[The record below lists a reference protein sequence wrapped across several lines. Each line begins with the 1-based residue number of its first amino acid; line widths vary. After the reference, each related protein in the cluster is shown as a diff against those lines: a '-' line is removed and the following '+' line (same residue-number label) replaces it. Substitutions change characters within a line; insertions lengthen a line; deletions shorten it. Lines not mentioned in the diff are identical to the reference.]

1 MTLRLAGLFADAKTL
16 WQRERTLV
24 FPVAGLFFLLPSL
37 GMLLLMVQGAPDLE
51 SLSDQAVLLAFYQ
64 KFVEANVV
72 PIAIAY
78 LAVDYGILALFSL
91 YLRGQGQTLGQVMT
105 AALRRLF
112 PFLLLEVAVSIG
124 FQLGFSLFIAPGLFL
139 FARTWLAAP
148 AYAARP
154 EAGLIEAFKQ
164 GWLRSSGVTG
174 LLFLLVAAM
183 IFAGGIGAMAVASV
197 FTGLLATAAGGG
209 VVPEFLGY
217 LLLSVIG
224 AGVWTA
230 LVILRVAAYR
240 ATEPRQGM

>member
-16 WQRERTLV
+16 WQRERALV
-24 FPVAGLFFLLPSL
+24 LPVSGLFFLLPSL

-72 PIAIAY
+72 PIALAY

-91 YLRGQGQTLGQVMT
+91 YLRGQGQTLGQVMK

-112 PFLLLEVAVSIG
+112 PFLVLEVAVSIG
-124 FQLGFSLFIAPGLFL
+124 FQLGFSLFIAPGLFV

-164 GWLRSSGVTG
+164 GWVRSSGVTG

-183 IFAGGIGAMAVASV
+183 VFSGGIGAMAVASI
-197 FTGLLATAAGGG
+197 FTGLIATAAGGG

-230 LVILRVAAYR
+230 LVILRVAAYS
-240 ATEPRQGM
+240 ATEPSRGM

>member
-1 MTLRLAGLFADAKTL
+1 MTLRLAGLFADARTL

-24 FPVAGLFFLLPSL
+24 LPVAGLCFLLPSL
-37 GMLLLMVQGAPDLE
+37 GLLLLMAQGAPQLQ
-51 SLSDQAVLLAFYQ
+51 SLSDQAALLAFYRQ
-64 KFVEANVV
+64 FVEANVV
-72 PIAIAY
+72 PLMLAY
-78 LAVDYGILALFSL
+78 LAVDYGIFALFSL
-91 YLRGQGQTLGQVMT
+91 YLRGGGQTLAQVLVD
-105 AALRRLF
+105 ALRRLF
-112 PFLLLEVAVSIG
+112 PFLVIEVAVSLA

-139 FARTWLAAP
+139 FARTWLVAP
-148 AYAARP
+148 AFAARP
-154 EAGLIEAFKQ
+154 DKGLIEAFKQ
-164 GWLRSSGVTG
+164 GWVRSGGVTW

-183 IFAGGIGAMAVASV
+183 VFAAGIGAMAVASIV
-197 FTGLLATAAGGG
+197 TGLIATAAGGG

>member
-1 MTLRLAGLFADAKTL
+1 MTLRLAGLFADAKSL

-24 FPVAGLFFLLPSL
+24 LPVAGLFFLLPSL
-37 GMLLLMVQGAPDLE
+37 GILLLMVQGAPDLE

-72 PIAIAY
+72 PIALAY
-78 LAVDYGILALFSL
+78 LAVDYGIFALFSL

-112 PFLLLEVAVSIG
+112 PFLVLEVAVSIG
-124 FQLGFSLFIAPGLFL
+124 FQLGFSLFIAPGLFV

-148 AYAARP
+148 AYAANP

-164 GWLRSSGVTG
+164 GWVRSSGVNG

-183 IFAGGIGAMAVASV
+183 VFVGGIGAMAVSSII
-197 FTGLLATAAGGG
+197 TGLIATAAGGG
-209 VVPEFLGY
+209 AVPEFLGY

-240 ATEPRQGM
+240 ATERRQGM

>member
-24 FPVAGLFFLLPSL
+24 LPVAGLFFLLPSL

-72 PIAIAY
+72 PIALAY
-78 LAVDYGILALFSL
+78 LAVDYGIFALFSL

-112 PFLLLEVAVSIG
+112 PFLVLEVAVSIG
-124 FQLGFSLFIAPGLFL
+124 FQLGFSLFIAPGLFV

-148 AYAARP
+148 AYAANP

-164 GWLRSSGVTG
+164 GWVRSSGVNG

-183 IFAGGIGAMAVASV
+183 VFVGGIGAMAVSSII
-197 FTGLLATAAGGG
+197 TGLIATAAGGG

-240 ATEPRQGM
+240 ATERRQGM

>member
-1 MTLRLAGLFADAKTL
+1 MTLRLAGLFADAKSL

-24 FPVAGLFFLLPSL
+24 LPVAGLFFLLPSL
-37 GMLLLMVQGAPDLE
+37 GILLLMVQGAPDLE

-72 PIAIAY
+72 PIALAY
-78 LAVDYGILALFSL
+78 LAVDYGIFALFSL

-112 PFLLLEVAVSIG
+112 PFLVLEVAVSIG
-124 FQLGFSLFIAPGLFL
+124 FQLGFSLFIAPGLFV

-148 AYAARP
+148 AYAANP

-164 GWLRSSGVTG
+164 GWVRSSGVNG

-183 IFAGGIGAMAVASV
+183 VFVGGIGAMAVSSII
-197 FTGLLATAAGGG
+197 TGLIATAAGGG

-240 ATEPRQGM
+240 ATERRQGM

>member
-1 MTLRLAGLFADAKTL
+1 MTLRLAGLFADAKHL
-16 WQRERTLV
+16 WLRERTLV
-24 FPVAGLFFLLPSL
+24 LPVSGLFFLLPSL
-37 GMLLLMVQGAPDLE
+37 GILLLMVQGAPSLE
-51 SLSDQAVLLAFYQ
+51 SLSDQAALLAFYQ

-72 PIAIAY
+72 PLAVAY
-78 LAVDYGILALFSL
+78 LAVDYGIFALFSL
-91 YLRGQGQTLGQVMT
+91 YLHGGGQTLGQVM
-105 AALRRLF
+105 AVALRRLF
-112 PFLLLEVAVSIG
+112 PFLALEVAVSIG
-124 FQLGFSLFIAPGLFL
+124 FQLGFSLFIVPGLFV

-164 GWLRSSGVTG
+164 GWLRSGGVIG
-174 LLFLLVAAM
+174 LLFLLVVAM
-183 IFAGGIGAMAVASV
+183 VFVAGIGAMAVASIV
-197 FTGLLATAAGGG
+197 TGLIATAAGGG
-209 VVPEFLGY
+209 AVPEFLGY

>member
-24 FPVAGLFFLLPSL
+24 LPVAGLFFLLPSL
-37 GMLLLMVQGAPDLE
+37 GILLLMVQGAPDLE
-51 SLSDQAVLLAFYQ
+51 SLSDQTVLLAFYQ

-72 PIAIAY
+72 PIALAY

-91 YLRGQGQTLGQVMT
+91 YLRGQGQTLGQVMK

-112 PFLLLEVAVSIG
+112 PFLVLEVAVSIG
-124 FQLGFSLFIAPGLFL
+124 FQLGFSLFIVPGLFL

-148 AYAARP
+148 AYAAQP

-164 GWLRSSGVTG
+164 GWVRSSGVTG
-174 LLFLLVAAM
+174 LLFLLVVAM
-183 IFAGGIGAMAVASV
+183 VFVGGIGAMAVSSI
-197 FTGLLATAAGGG
+197 FTGLIATAAGGG
-209 VVPEFLGY
+209 AVPEFLGY

>member
-1 MTLRLAGLFADAKTL
+1 MTLRLAGLFADAKSL

-24 FPVAGLFFLLPSL
+24 LPVAGLFFLLPSL
-37 GMLLLMVQGAPDLE
+37 GILLLMVQGAPDLE

-72 PIAIAY
+72 PIALAY
-78 LAVDYGILALFSL
+78 LAVDYGIFALFSL

-105 AALRRLF
+105 TALRRLF
-112 PFLLLEVAVSIG
+112 PFLVLEVAVSIG

-164 GWLRSSGVTG
+164 GWVRSSGVTG

-183 IFAGGIGAMAVASV
+183 VFVGGIGAMAVSSV
-197 FTGLLATAAGGG
+197 FTGLIATAAGGG
-209 VVPEFLGY
+209 AVPEFLGY